1 MTYFVQPNSSSQD
14 LAGAI
19 NYILANLNTNFNPN
33 FGTGIVNSTNTTAT
47 ATNGQTT
54 AYLYRYLDIAYADNG
69 SGSSNFSS
77 TPLSTNS
84 FYGLRNTNT
93 NVYSTNPADYVWYQ
107 INNTFSGGK
116 ALWYQTFGGL
126 QINLVVATSAPAT
139 AYQQVPNGTPIDLT
153 VVSTATNLQGRS
165 GYAISTVTLGNT
177 PATYTTT
184 GNATFPPDNT
194 WGGSEHWV
202 ANPPSYTASENV
214 YQIDGIYN
222 PSTNLTLWASP
233 YLATLKVGSLSAIN
247 ANLGTITAGTLN
259 AVTVNSS
266 VINSSTLNSNT
277 INAATINSASSFA
290 GSLTAATGTF
300 TGSLS
305 AATGS
310 FSGTVSASTINS
322 STINSSTINAA
333 TINSASTFAG
343 TISAGTINSSTINSS
358 TINAGTTPPVID
370 SVNHT
375 ISSGA
380 GGLIN
385 PNGTFAFGTTSSNI
399 IDDGTGVYLNG
410 LVLGG
415 TNATSLLNL
424 PTVGAYYNL
433 FNFTVTKVASTV
445 LGASGSIY
453 FRTNNATTSAYAI
466 TATWGLYLYNG
477 STYTLLQ
484 EFYHVGAT
492 YQYYLTSPGLFYSQ
506 LGSPFS
512 YQNIFNQNTTQL
524 AIGNYSL
531 VASTINLSNYSSIG
545 TSLGQSIDA
554 TIVNAN
560 SYQYQIG

>member
-69 SGSSNFSS
+69 SGSANFSS

-107 INNTFSGGK
+107 INGTFSGGNL
-116 ALWYQTFGGL
+116 LWYQTFGGL
-126 QINLVVATSAPAT
+126 QINLLVATSQPT
-139 AYQQVPNGTPIDLT
+139 PAYQNPITATPIDLT
-153 VVSTATNLQGRS
+153 QVSTATNLQGRS
-165 GYAISTVTLGNT
+165 AYALTSTSLAGT
-177 PATYTTT
+177 PTTFTTT

-202 ANPPSYTASENV
+202 ATPPSYLAGQNV
-214 YQIDGIYN
+214 YQIDGIFN
-222 PSTNLTLWASP
+222 PANSLTLWGAP
-233 YLATLKVGSLSAIN
+233 YLATLKVGNLSAIN

-259 AVTVNSS
+259 AVTV
-266 VINSSTLNSNT
+266 
-277 INAATINSASSFA
+277 
-290 GSLTAATGTF
+290 
-300 TGSLS
+300 
-305 AATGS
+305 
-310 FSGTVSASTINS
+310 
-322 STINSSTINAA
+322 
-333 TINSASTFAG
+333 
-343 TISAGTINSSTINSS
+343 NSS

-453 FRTNNATTSAYAI
+453 FNTNNGTTSAYAI
-466 TATWGLYLYNG
+466 SATWGLYLYNG

-524 AIGNYSL
+524 AVGNYSL

-545 TSLGQSIDA
+545 TNLGQSISA

>member
-107 INNTFSGGK
+107 INGTFSGGNL
-116 ALWYQTFGGL
+116 LWYQTFGGL
-126 QINLVVATSAPAT
+126 QINLLVATSQPT
-139 AYQQVPNGTPIDLT
+139 PAYQNPITATPIDLT
-153 VVSTATNLQGRS
+153 QVSTATNLQGRS
-165 GYAISTVTLGNT
+165 AYALTSTSLAGT
-177 PATYTTT
+177 PTTFTTT

-202 ANPPSYTASENV
+202 ATPPSYLAGQNV
-214 YQIDGIYN
+214 YQIDGIFN
-222 PSTNLTLWASP
+222 PANNLTLWGAP
-233 YLATLKVGSLSAIN
+233 YLATLKVGNLSAIN

-266 VINSSTLNSNT
+266 
-277 INAATINSASSFA
+277 
-290 GSLTAATGTF
+290 
-300 TGSLS
+300 
-305 AATGS
+305 
-310 FSGTVSASTINS
+310 
-322 STINSSTINAA
+322 
-333 TINSASTFAG
+333 
-343 TISAGTINSSTINSS
+343 

-370 SVNHT
+370 YTNHT
-375 ISSGA
+375 IGSGA

-453 FRTNNATTSAYAI
+453 FNTNNGTTSAYAI
-466 TATWGLYLYNG
+466 SATWGLYLYNG

-524 AIGNYSL
+524 SVGNYSL

-545 TSLGQSIDA
+545 TNLGQSISA

>member
-19 NYILANLNTNFNPN
+19 NYILANLNTNFNAN

-84 FYGLRNTNT
+84 FYGLRNTNS

-107 INNTFSGGK
+107 INGTFSGGNL
-116 ALWYQTFGGL
+116 LWYQTFGGL
-126 QINLVVATSAPAT
+126 QTNLIVATSAPGT
-139 AYQQVPNGTPIDLT
+139 AYQQVPNGSPIDLT

-165 GYAISTVTLGNT
+165 AYAISTVTLGNT

-202 ANPPSYTASENV
+202 ASPPSYTASQNV

-222 PSTNLTLWASP
+222 PATNLTLWASP

-259 AVTVNSS
+259 AVTV
-266 VINSSTLNSNT
+266 
-277 INAATINSASSFA
+277 
-290 GSLTAATGTF
+290 
-300 TGSLS
+300 
-305 AATGS
+305 
-310 FSGTVSASTINS
+310 
-322 STINSSTINAA
+322 
-333 TINSASTFAG
+333 
-343 TISAGTINSSTINSS
+343 NSS

-453 FRTNNATTSAYAI
+453 FNTNNGTTSAYAI
-466 TATWGLYLYNG
+466 SATWGLYLYNG

-524 AIGNYSL
+524 SVGNYSL

-545 TSLGQSIDA
+545 TNLGQSISA

>member
-1 MTYFVQPNSSSQD
+1 MAYFVQPGSSSSD

-19 NYILANLNTNFNPN
+19 NYILANLNTNFSPN
-33 FGTGIVNSTNTTAT
+33 FGTGIINSTNTTAT

-69 SGSSNFSS
+69 SGSVNFSS

-107 INNTFSGGK
+107 INGTFSGGK
-116 ALWYQTFGGL
+116 VIWYQTFGGL
-126 QINLVVATSAPAT
+126 QINLLVATSAPGT
-139 AYQQVPNGTPIDLT
+139 AYQQAPNGSAIDLT
-153 VVSTATNLQGRS
+153 IVSTATGLQGRS
-165 GYAISTVTLGNT
+165 GYAISTIGLAST

-184 GNATFPPDNT
+184 GNATFPPPNT
-194 WGGSEHWV
+194 WGGSETWT
-202 ANPPSYTASENV
+202 ANPASYNAGQNLW
-214 YQIDGIYN
+214 QIDGIYN
-222 PSTNLTLWASP
+222 PSTNLTLWVAP

-259 AVTVNSS
+259 AVTV
-266 VINSSTLNSNT
+266 
-277 INAATINSASSFA
+277 
-290 GSLTAATGTF
+290 
-300 TGSLS
+300 
-305 AATGS
+305 
-310 FSGTVSASTINS
+310 
-322 STINSSTINAA
+322 
-333 TINSASTFAG
+333 
-343 TISAGTINSSTINSS
+343 NSS

-424 PTVGAYYNL
+424 PTTGVYYNL
-433 FNFTVTKVASTV
+433 FNFTVTKVASIV

-453 FRTNNATTSAYAI
+453 FVTNNATTSAYAI
-466 TATWGLYLYNG
+466 SATWGLYLYNG

-545 TSLGQSIDA
+545 TNLGQSISA
-554 TIVNAN
+554 TIVNSN

>member
-84 FYGLRNTNT
+84 FYGLRNTNS

-107 INNTFSGGK
+107 INGTFSGGNL
-116 ALWYQTFGGL
+116 LWYQTFGGL
-126 QINLVVATSAPAT
+126 QTNLIVATSAPGT

-165 GYAISTVTLGNT
+165 AYAISTVTLGNT

-202 ANPPSYTASENV
+202 ASPLSYTASQNV

-222 PSTNLTLWASP
+222 PATNLTLWASP

-259 AVTVNSS
+259 AVTV
-266 VINSSTLNSNT
+266 
-277 INAATINSASSFA
+277 
-290 GSLTAATGTF
+290 
-300 TGSLS
+300 
-305 AATGS
+305 
-310 FSGTVSASTINS
+310 
-322 STINSSTINAA
+322 
-333 TINSASTFAG
+333 
-343 TISAGTINSSTINSS
+343 NSS

-424 PTVGAYYNL
+424 PTIGAYYNL

-453 FRTNNATTSAYAI
+453 FVTNNGTTSAYAI
-466 TATWGLYLYNG
+466 SATWGLYLYNG

-524 AIGNYSL
+524 SVGNYSL

-545 TSLGQSIDA
+545 TSLGQSISA